1 MTSHRYGIRRTIK
14 RRGNTGSV
22 DQQGVELRLER
33 DSYSKDVTPSES
45 LNRNLLVTSPLSSS
59 FAQNST
65 DKPLSR
71 RTMSLGGLA
80 LPNDLSAD
88 LESYN
93 KELNSHLMGGFGV
106 IRLGMLRNGQRVAI
120 KTLKL
125 HHVGLAN
132 IRHSKVCIANLCDS
146 RSRMLF

>member
-1 MTSHRYGIRRTIK
+1 MLHLHYRRLSPRIRQTSLY
-14 RRGNTGSV
+14 
-22 DQQGVELRLER
+22 Q
-33 DSYSKDVTPSES
+33 DVQC
-45 LNRNLLVTSPLSSS
+45 LL
-59 FAQNST
+59 A
-65 DKPLSR
+65 
-71 RTMSLGGLA
+71 GLA

-88 LESYN
+88 LETYN

-146 RSRMLF
+146 SLQNAILIRIHREFTREMLVWNGLKHPNILPFLGFVELPSTVTRITH